1 MHPIGWH
8 DLATATQG
16 RLVPTNAWGRCTQI
30 STDSRSLQRGD
41 VFWALPGEQHNG
53 HDFAIQAVNSGAAL
67 VVCQA
72 DRAKEIPG
80 PKIVVPDT
88 LAAFGRLA
96 HWHRRRHETLI
107 IGVTGSVG
115 KTTTKELIHAALS
128 RQFRGL
134 RSPGNYN
141 NLIGLPKSL
150 LALTVDDE
158 FAVFELGASREGD
171 IRTLSAIAEPEV
183 GVITAIG
190 KAHLA
195 SFGSVERI
203 IRGKGELLEALPPT
217 GFAVLPGDDAVTRQ
231 MASRAK
237 CRVLFVGQQSHNDVH
252 ARDVRST
259 ATEASF
265 SVDGQRFNVALP
277 GLALLTNALC
287 AIAIARD
294 IGVPLDLIADG
305 LEDFQPLPGRG
316 TVQIIGSWTVID
328 DCYNASPTSVEAACR
343 RLATFP
349 TPPRGRRY
357 AVLGDMREL
366 GPDAAAEHQRLGGL
380 LAGFPV
386 DGLLAFGQHARDFAD
401 GALRGG
407 WRPGKIVATESLD
420 VLLTVLDCWLEPHD
434 TLLVKGS
441 RVMQLERVLEWL
453 RGRAEHEGQLELRR
467 SA

>member
-16 RLVPTNAWGRCTQI
+16 RLVPANAWGRCTQI

-41 VFWALPGEQHNG
+41 VFWALPGEHRDG
-53 HDFAIQAVNSGAAL
+53 HDFAAAAVTNGAAL
-67 VVCQA
+67 VVCQTE
-72 DRAKEIPG
+72 RAREIPG
-80 PKIVVPDT
+80 PKLVVGDT
-88 LAAFGRLA
+88 LAALGRLA
-96 HWHRRRHETLI
+96 RWHRRRHEALI

-150 LALTVDDE
+150 LELTVEDE
-158 FAVFELGASREGD
+158 FAVLELGASREGD
-171 IRTLSAIAEPEV
+171 IRALAAIAEPEV

-190 KAHLA
+190 KSHLA

-203 IRGKGELLEALPPT
+203 IRGKGELLEALPAT
-217 GFAVLPGDDAVTRQ
+217 GFAVLPGDDPVLRR
-231 MASRAK
+231 MASRAQ
-237 CRVLFVGQQSHNDVH
+237 CRALFVGQRPENDVQ
-252 ARDVRST
+252 AGDVQFT
-259 ATEASF
+259 AMETSF
-265 SVDGQRFNVALP
+265 TVAGQRFSVALP
-277 GLALLTNALC
+277 GPALLTNALC
-287 AIAIARD
+287 AIAIAHD
-294 IGVPLDLIADG
+294 IGVPLDLIAEG

-316 TVQIIGSWTVID
+316 AVQVIGAWTVID

-343 RLATFP
+343 RLAMFP

-366 GPDAAAEHQRLGGL
+366 GPDAAAEHQRLGRL
-380 LAGFPV
+380 LSEFPI
-386 DGLLAFGQHARDFAD
+386 DGLLALGQHARDFAD

-407 WRPGKIVATESLD
+407 WRPGRIVATESLD
-420 VLLTVLDCWLEPHD
+420 VLLTVLDCWLEPQD

-441 RVMQLERVLEWL
+441 RVMQLERVLDWL
-453 RGRAEHEGQLELRR
+453 RARAEHEGRFELRR